1 MSRPLAHLA
10 LAAIAMLGV
19 ACSTHPVHVR
29 TDHDASR
36 NVAAY
41 RTFGFYQQSST
52 DSVRYQ
58 TLLTAHLQAATRQ
71 QMESRGYVFT
81 KDKPQLLVNFLVN
94 VRQQQEAHGA
104 PAGYAVRPAYR
115 GLGGYNIDTVTTKQ
129 GTVTIDVVD
138 AASQSIVWQGVGEGV
153 VPQKAERSTSTTV
166 NTAVTEIFRGFPASK
181 AL

>member
-1 MSRPLAHLA
+1 MPVTGHE
-10 LAAIAMLGV
+10 AAPVLCV
-19 ACSTHPVHVR
+19 RCPTHPV
-29 TDHDASR
+29 
-36 NVAAY
+36 
-41 RTFGFYQQSST
+41 
-52 DSVRYQ
+52 
-58 TLLTAHLQAATRQ
+58 
-71 QMESRGYVFT
+71 
-81 KDKPQLLVNFLVN
+81 
-94 VRQQQEAHGA
+94 HGA

-153 VPQKAERSTSTTV
+153 VPQKAERNTSATV